1 MEKRYRIIIS
11 GKQLYKEI
19 EISPEH
25 KSLRFGTGLNCDVR
39 VRRGLF
45 FEPVELLFARDEKGE
60 WSVLCSDNLYIY
72 VDEVRKLMS
81 IPIHHGMEVEF
92 RYQKTEGT
100 VLNIQFVMDFDY
112 EQKEYNRR
120 YDIASLP
127 TISIGT
133 NPSNQLVL
141 SGPYMNNANI
151 VLHKNN
157 NEYELKIISTKYG
170 VSHNGNLVADQA
182 LIRNGDF
189 FAVANYGFFYKNGC
203 LYTQQNLPIGEN
215 GLTHTDSTRR
225 GNYPKFNRNTRVLT
239 KINDEKIEI
248 LDPPPI
254 PKKPKND
261 LIGRLLPSLS
271 MVLISVVMA
280 SGARGEGGGAFV
292 LFSLVSSVVGIV
304 TGVRGVRNAKKDYKK
319 EKKDRVKKYTNY
331 IDRKKNEIDQA
342 RQEEKDIL
350 CDKYISERQEIGRLK
365 NFSHDL
371 FDRCREDEDF
381 LEVRLGIGKREA
393 ERKIEYKKQEHLEVE
408 DELQNV
414 PKELHDQY
422 KYISET
428 PIVCSLNKVNAV
440 GIIGK
445 KTERFEIMKGMI
457 LDICARQYHADV
469 KMFFVA
475 EKQEA
480 DKITW
485 LRMLP
490 HVQNDILG
498 IHNVVCDDSSRTV
511 IFEYLYKELSLRE
524 ESKKNFPHIV
534 VFLYDEYGFK
544 SHPLSRFVENAK
556 EIGVTFVFFGDTRA
570 DISLG
575 CEYLIQSSEAGKGT
589 LIDTKDSKKE
599 KEFTYNLISDSDMHA
614 MVQLLAPVYTEEISL
629 EGSLTK
635 NISLF
640 ELLHILAVED
650 VNLAQRW
657 NAAKVYQ
664 SMAAPIGVAKSGMIL
679 LDLHDKAHGPHG
691 LVAGTT
697 GSGKSELL
705 QTYILSMAALYHPYE
720 VGFVIID
727 FKGGGMAN
735 QFKDLPHMMG
745 RITNIDGKE
754 INRSLRSIKAELN
767 KRQRLFAEAGVNHID
782 NYIIKV
788 RKGEV
793 KTPLPHLILI
803 VDEFAELKAEQPD
816 FMKEL
821 ISAARIGRSLGVHLI
836 LATQKP
842 SGQVDEQIWSNSRF
856 KLCLKV
862 QSPQDS
868 NEVLKSPLAA
878 EIKEPGRA
886 YLQVGNNEMFE
897 LFQSAYSGAPE
908 RTEDS
913 NLKEFTIYE
922 ITSSGKR
929 LPVYVQKKKKEQNV
943 KTQLDA
949 MVQYMASFCQKNQ
962 LKKLPEIC
970 LPSLE
975 ECIEFPI
982 QKALSDKSSHIVA
995 EIGIYDD
1002 PDNQL
1007 QDVYSVDLTN
1017 QNMMIIGSA
1026 QSGKTNLLQTL
1037 IRSVTTK
1044 YTPQDVNI
1052 YIIDFAS
1059 MYLKNFETLNHVGG
1073 VVTASEDEKLKN
1085 LFKLLYKEIA
1095 FRKEKI
1101 LSLGVSSFSAYK
1113 EAGFNDLPQIIVMV
1127 DNLTTLK
1134 ELYFQDNDELLN
1146 ICRDGLAVGVS
1157 VVIANAQMSGIGYRY
1172 LSNFACRVAL
1182 FNNDS
1187 SEYSSLFDYCHERI
1201 NDIHGRCLVEV
1212 DKVHLECQTFLS
1224 FTGEKEYE
1232 RVSQMK
1238 EYIEAV
1244 NQLAN
1249 GKRAKAIPVIP
1260 NVLTMQQ
1267 VSADYANEMRNYDVV
1282 AGLDFASVMPFNLE
1296 LNGIGAIA
1304 LSGRKGMGIHN
1315 FMRYLVR
1322 ILEQRYS
1329 DKTEVYIIDG
1339 FTRKVADVEKCKN
1352 VKEYEVLPAKSV
1364 DILCGIEKILQ
1375 ERYEK
1380 IAIGESNLL
1389 DEAKMIMVII
1399 NNAAALE
1406 EITNNLEAQTAYNNI
1421 VGKYKNM
1428 NACIVV
1434 GDYPNENISYSAPD
1448 IIKKIRDARNF
1459 IFFDDLTNMKII
1471 DLPLAAMREHKKPI
1485 EAGEAFYIHE
1495 NEVRKLKTVKC

>member
-45 FEPVELLFARDEKGE
+45 FEPVELLFARDENGE

-141 SGPYMNNANI
+141 SGPYMNNDNI
-151 VLHKNN
+151 VLHNKN

-280 SGARGEGGGAFV
+280 SGGKEYI

-304 TGVRGVRNAKKDYKK
+304 TGIRGVRNAKKDYKK

-393 ERKIEYKKQEHLEVE
+393 ERKIEYKKQERLEVE
-408 DELQNV
+408 DDLQNV

-490 HVQNDILG
+490 HVQNDILE
-498 IHNVVCDDSSRTV
+498 IHNIVCDDSSRTV

-524 ESKKNFPHIV
+524 ESKKNSPHIV

-705 QTYILSMAALYHPYE
+705 QTYILSMATLYHPYE

-793 KTPLPHLILI
+793 KIPLPHLILI

-1267 VSADYANEMRNYDVV
+1267 VSADYANEMRNYNVV

-1304 LSGRKGMGIHN
+1304 LSGKKGMGIHN

-1339 FTRKVADVEKCKN
+1339 FTRKLADVEKCKN

>member
-141 SGPYMNNANI
+141 SGPYMNNDNI
-151 VLHKNN
+151 VLHKKN

-640 ELLHILAVED
+640 ELLYILAVED

-1339 FTRKVADVEKCKN
+1339 FTRKLADVEKCKN

>member
-45 FEPVELLFARDEKGE
+45 FEPVELLFARDENGE

-141 SGPYMNNANI
+141 SGPYMNNDNI
-151 VLHKNN
+151 VLHKKN

-280 SGARGEGGGAFV
+280 SGGGAFV

-304 TGVRGVRNAKKDYKK
+304 TGVRGVRNAKKDYEK

-393 ERKIEYKKQEHLEVE
+393 ERKIEYKKQERLEVE

-498 IHNVVCDDSSRTV
+498 IHNIVCDDSSRTV

-793 KTPLPHLILI
+793 KIPLPHLILI

-1304 LSGRKGMGIHN
+1304 LSGKKGMGIHN

-1339 FTRKVADVEKCKN
+1339 FTRKLADVEKCKN

>member
-45 FEPVELLFARDEKGE
+45 FEPVELLFARDENGE

-141 SGPYMNNANI
+141 SGPYMNNDNI
-151 VLHKNN
+151 VLHKKN

-331 IDRKKNEIDQA
+331 IDRKKNEIEQA

-498 IHNVVCDDSSRTV
+498 IHNIVCDDSSRTV

-524 ESKKNFPHIV
+524 ESKKNSPHIV

-556 EIGVTFVFFGDTRA
+556 EIGITFVFFGDTRA

-705 QTYILSMAALYHPYE
+705 QTYILSMATLYHPYE

-793 KTPLPHLILI
+793 KIPLPHLILI

-982 QKALSDKSSHIVA
+982 QKASSDRSSHIVA

-1017 QNMMIIGSA
+1017 QNMMLIGSA

-1339 FTRKVADVEKCKN
+1339 FARKLADVENCKN

-1380 IAIGESNLL
+1380 IAVGESNLL
-1389 DEAKMIMVII
+1389 DEAKMLMVIV
-1399 NNAAALE
+1399 NNVAALE

-1459 IFFDDLTNMKII
+1459 IFFDDLANMKII

>member
-133 NPSNQLVL
+133 NSSNQLVL
-141 SGPYMNNANI
+141 SGPYMNNDNI
-151 VLHKNN
+151 VLHKKN

-239 KINDEKIEI
+239 KINVEKIEI

-280 SGARGEGGGAFV
+280 SGGREYI

-304 TGVRGVRNAKKDYKK
+304 TGIRGVRNAKKDYKK
-319 EKKDRVKKYTNY
+319 EKKDRVKKYTKY

-393 ERKIEYKKQEHLEVE
+393 ERKIEYKKQERLEVE

-428 PIVCSLNKVNAV
+428 PIVCNLNKVNAV

-498 IHNVVCDDSSRTV
+498 IHNIVCDDSSRTV

-556 EIGVTFVFFGDTRA
+556 EIGVTFIFFGDTRA

-793 KTPLPHLILI
+793 KIPLPHLILI

-922 ITSSGKR
+922 ITPSGKR

-949 MVQYMASFCQKNQ
+949 MVQYMASFCQENQ

-975 ECIEFPI
+975 ECIEFPV
-982 QKALSDKSSHIVA
+982 QKASSDRSSHIVA

-1339 FTRKVADVEKCKN
+1339 FARKLADVENCKN

-1459 IFFDDLTNMKII
+1459 IFFDDLANMKII

>member
-45 FEPVELLFARDEKGE
+45 FEPVELLFARDENGE

-141 SGPYMNNANI
+141 SGPYMNNDNI
-151 VLHKNN
+151 VLHKKD

-331 IDRKKNEIDQA
+331 IDRKKNEIEQA

-498 IHNVVCDDSSRTV
+498 IHNIVCDDSSRTV

-524 ESKKNFPHIV
+524 ESKKNSPHIV

-705 QTYILSMAALYHPYE
+705 QTYILSMATLYHPYE

-793 KTPLPHLILI
+793 KIPLPHLILI

-1267 VSADYANEMRNYDVV
+1267 VSADYANEMRNYNVV

-1304 LSGRKGMGIHN
+1304 LSGKKGMGIHN

-1339 FTRKVADVEKCKN
+1339 FTRKLADVEKCKN

>member
-45 FEPVELLFARDEKGE
+45 FEPVELLFARDENGE

-127 TISIGT
+127 TVSIGT

-141 SGPYMNNANI
+141 SGPYMNNDNI
-151 VLHKNN
+151 VLHKKN

-280 SGARGEGGGAFV
+280 SGGGAFV

-393 ERKIEYKKQEHLEVE
+393 ERKIEYKKQERLEVE
-408 DELQNV
+408 DDLQNV

-498 IHNVVCDDSSRTV
+498 IHNIVCDDSSRTV

-705 QTYILSMAALYHPYE
+705 QTYILSMATLYHPYE

-793 KTPLPHLILI
+793 KIPLPHLILI

-922 ITSSGKR
+922 ITPSGKR
-929 LPVYVQKKKKEQNV
+929 LPVYIQKKKKEQNV

-949 MVQYMASFCQKNQ
+949 MVQYMASFCQENQ

-982 QKALSDKSSHIVA
+982 QKASSDRSSHIVA

-1267 VSADYANEMRNYDVV
+1267 VSADYANEMCNYDVV

-1339 FTRKVADVEKCKN
+1339 FARKLADVENCKN

-1389 DEAKMIMVII
+1389 DETKMIMVII

>member
-141 SGPYMNNANI
+141 SGPYMNNDNI
-151 VLHKNN
+151 VLHKKN

-239 KINDEKIEI
+239 KINDEKIET

-1339 FTRKVADVEKCKN
+1339 FTRKLADVEKCKN

>member
-45 FEPVELLFARDEKGE
+45 FEPVELLFARDENGE

-141 SGPYMNNANI
+141 SGPYMNNDNI
-151 VLHKNN
+151 VLHNKN

-280 SGARGEGGGAFV
+280 SGGKEYI

-393 ERKIEYKKQEHLEVE
+393 ERKIEYKKQERLEVE
-408 DELQNV
+408 DDLQNV

-498 IHNVVCDDSSRTV
+498 IHNIVCDDSSRTV

-524 ESKKNFPHIV
+524 ESKKNSPHIV

-657 NAAKVYQ
+657 NAAKIYQ

-705 QTYILSMAALYHPYE
+705 QTYILSMATLYHPYE

-793 KTPLPHLILI
+793 KMPLPHLILI

-1304 LSGRKGMGIHN
+1304 LSGKKGMGIHN

-1339 FTRKVADVEKCKN
+1339 FTRKLADVEKCKN

>member
-45 FEPVELLFARDEKGE
+45 FEPVELLFARDENGE

-141 SGPYMNNANI
+141 SGPYMNNDNI
-151 VLHKNN
+151 VLHKKN

-280 SGARGEGGGAFV
+280 SGGREYI

-304 TGVRGVRNAKKDYKK
+304 TGIRGVRNAKKDYKK
-319 EKKDRVKKYTNY
+319 EKKDRVKKYTKY

-393 ERKIEYKKQEHLEVE
+393 ERKIEYKKQERLEVE

-428 PIVCSLNKVNAV
+428 PIVCNLNKVNAV

-498 IHNVVCDDSSRTV
+498 IHNIVCDDSSRTV

-524 ESKKNFPHIV
+524 ESKKNFPHIL

-599 KEFTYNLISDSDMHA
+599 KEFTYNLITDSDMHA

-640 ELLHILAVED
+640 ELLHIIAVED

-793 KTPLPHLILI
+793 KIPLPHLILI

-922 ITSSGKR
+922 ITPSGKR

-949 MVQYMASFCQKNQ
+949 MVQYMASFCQENQ

-975 ECIEFPI
+975 KCIEFPI
-982 QKALSDKSSHIVA
+982 QKASSDRSSHIVA

-1339 FTRKVADVEKCKN
+1339 FARKLADVENCKN

-1389 DEAKMIMVII
+1389 DEAKMLMVIV
-1399 NNAAALE
+1399 NNVAALE

-1459 IFFDDLTNMKII
+1459 IFFDDLANMKII

>member
-45 FEPVELLFARDEKGE
+45 FEPVELLFARDENGE

-141 SGPYMNNANI
+141 SGPYMNNDNI
-151 VLHKNN
+151 VLHKKD

-331 IDRKKNEIDQA
+331 IDRKKNEIEQA

-428 PIVCSLNKVNAV
+428 PIVCGLNKVNAV

-498 IHNVVCDDSSRTV
+498 IHNIVCDDSSRTV

-524 ESKKNFPHIV
+524 ESKKNSPHIV

-705 QTYILSMAALYHPYE
+705 QTYILSMATLYHPYE

-793 KTPLPHLILI
+793 KIPLPHLILI

-1059 MYLKNFETLNHVGG
+1059 MYLKNFETLSHVGG

-1304 LSGRKGMGIHN
+1304 LSGKKGMGIHN

-1339 FTRKVADVEKCKN
+1339 FTRKLADVEKCKN

>member
-100 VLNIQFVMDFDY
+100 VLNIQFVIDFDY

-141 SGPYMNNANI
+141 SGPYMNNDNI
-151 VLHKNN
+151 VLHKKN

-280 SGARGEGGGAFV
+280 SGGGAFV

-331 IDRKKNEIDQA
+331 IDRKKNEIAQA

-393 ERKIEYKKQEHLEVE
+393 ERKIEYKKQERLEVE

-793 KTPLPHLILI
+793 KIPLPHLILI

-982 QKALSDKSSHIVA
+982 QKASSDRSSHIVA

-1339 FTRKVADVEKCKN
+1339 FARKLADVEKCKN

>member
-133 NPSNQLVL
+133 NSSNQLVL
-141 SGPYMNNANI
+141 SGPYMNNDNI
-151 VLHKNN
+151 VLHKKN

-239 KINDEKIEI
+239 KINVEKIEI

-280 SGARGEGGGAFV
+280 SGGREYI

-304 TGVRGVRNAKKDYKK
+304 TGIRGVRNAKKDYKK
-319 EKKDRVKKYTNY
+319 EKKDRVKKYTKY

-393 ERKIEYKKQEHLEVE
+393 ERKIEYKKQERLEVE

-428 PIVCSLNKVNAV
+428 PIVCNLNKVNAV

-498 IHNVVCDDSSRTV
+498 IHNIVCDDSSRTV

-556 EIGVTFVFFGDTRA
+556 EIGVTFIFFGDTRA

-793 KTPLPHLILI
+793 KIPLPHLILI

-922 ITSSGKR
+922 ITPSGKR

-949 MVQYMASFCQKNQ
+949 MVQYMASFCQENQ

-975 ECIEFPI
+975 ECIEFPV
-982 QKALSDKSSHIVA
+982 QKASSDRSSHIVA

-1339 FTRKVADVEKCKN
+1339 FARKLADVENCKN

-1389 DEAKMIMVII
+1389 DEAKMLMVIV
-1399 NNAAALE
+1399 NNVAALE

-1459 IFFDDLTNMKII
+1459 IFFDDLANMKII

>member
-141 SGPYMNNANI
+141 SGPYMNNDNI
-151 VLHKNN
+151 VLHKKN

-1339 FTRKVADVEKCKN
+1339 FTRKLADVEKCKN

-1389 DEAKMIMVII
+1389 DEARMIMVII

>member
-45 FEPVELLFARDEKGE
+45 FEPVELLFARDENGE

-141 SGPYMNNANI
+141 SGPYMNNDNI
-151 VLHKNN
+151 VLHKKD

-280 SGARGEGGGAFV
+280 SGGRDFV

-393 ERKIEYKKQEHLEVE
+393 ERKIEYKKQERLEVE
-408 DELQNV
+408 DDLQNV

-498 IHNVVCDDSSRTV
+498 IHNIVCDDSSRTV

-524 ESKKNFPHIV
+524 ESKKNSPHIV

-705 QTYILSMAALYHPYE
+705 QTYILSMATLYHPYE

-793 KTPLPHLILI
+793 KIPLPHLILI

-897 LFQSAYSGAPE
+897 VFQSAYSGAPE

-1267 VSADYANEMRNYDVV
+1267 VSADYANEMRNYNVV

-1304 LSGRKGMGIHN
+1304 LSGKKGMGIHN

-1339 FTRKVADVEKCKN
+1339 FTRKLADVEKCKN

>member
-45 FEPVELLFARDEKGE
+45 FEPVELLFARDENGE

-141 SGPYMNNANI
+141 SGPYMNNDNI
-151 VLHKNN
+151 VLHKKN

-280 SGARGEGGGAFV
+280 SGGREYI

-304 TGVRGVRNAKKDYKK
+304 TGIRGVRNAKKDYKK
-319 EKKDRVKKYTNY
+319 EKKDRVKKYTKY

-393 ERKIEYKKQEHLEVE
+393 ERKIEYKKQERLEVE

-498 IHNVVCDDSSRTV
+498 IHNIVCDDSSRTV

-524 ESKKNFPHIV
+524 ESKKNFPHIL

-599 KEFTYNLISDSDMHA
+599 KEFTYNLITDSDMHA

-640 ELLHILAVED
+640 ELLHIIAVED

-793 KTPLPHLILI
+793 KIPLPHLILI

-922 ITSSGKR
+922 ITPSGKR

-949 MVQYMASFCQKNQ
+949 MVQYMASFCQENQ

-975 ECIEFPI
+975 KCIEFPI
-982 QKALSDKSSHIVA
+982 QKASSDRSSHIVA

-1339 FTRKVADVEKCKN
+1339 FARKLADVENCKN

-1389 DEAKMIMVII
+1389 DEAKMLMVIV
-1399 NNAAALE
+1399 NNVAALE

-1459 IFFDDLTNMKII
+1459 IFFDDLANMKII

>member
-45 FEPVELLFARDEKGE
+45 FEPVELLFARDENGE

-141 SGPYMNNANI
+141 SGPYMNNDNI
-151 VLHKNN
+151 VLHKKD

-280 SGARGEGGGAFV
+280 SGGGAFV

-393 ERKIEYKKQEHLEVE
+393 ERKIEYKKQERLEVE

-498 IHNVVCDDSSRTV
+498 IHNIVCDDSSRTV

-524 ESKKNFPHIV
+524 ESKKNSPHIV

-705 QTYILSMAALYHPYE
+705 QTYILSMATLYHPYE

-793 KTPLPHLILI
+793 KIPLPHLILI

-1304 LSGRKGMGIHN
+1304 LSGKKGMGIHN

-1339 FTRKVADVEKCKN
+1339 FTRKLADVEKCKN

>member
-141 SGPYMNNANI
+141 SGPYMNNDNI
-151 VLHKNN
+151 VLHKKN

-331 IDRKKNEIDQA
+331 IDRKKNEIAQA

-599 KEFTYNLISDSDMHA
+599 KKFTYNLISDSDMHA

-793 KTPLPHLILI
+793 KIPLPHLILI

-982 QKALSDKSSHIVA
+982 QKASSDRSSHIVA

-1339 FTRKVADVEKCKN
+1339 FTRKLADVEKCKN

>member
-141 SGPYMNNANI
+141 SGPYMNNDNI
-151 VLHKNN
+151 VLHKKN

-331 IDRKKNEIDQA
+331 IDRKKNEIARA

-599 KEFTYNLISDSDMHA
+599 KKFTYNLISDSDMHA

-793 KTPLPHLILI
+793 KIPLPHLILI

-982 QKALSDKSSHIVA
+982 QKASSDRSSHIVA

-1282 AGLDFASVMPFNLE
+1282 AGLDFASIMPFNLE

-1339 FTRKVADVEKCKN
+1339 FTRKLADVEKCKN

-1434 GDYPNENISYSAPD
+1434 GHYPNENISYSAPD

>member
-45 FEPVELLFARDEKGE
+45 FEPVELLFARDENGE

-141 SGPYMNNANI
+141 SGPYMNNDNI
-151 VLHKNN
+151 VLHKKN

-304 TGVRGVRNAKKDYKK
+304 TGVRGVRNAKKDYEK

-393 ERKIEYKKQEHLEVE
+393 ERKIEYKKQERLEVE

-498 IHNVVCDDSSRTV
+498 IHNIVCDDSSRTV

-705 QTYILSMAALYHPYE
+705 QTYILSMATLYHPYE

-793 KTPLPHLILI
+793 KIPLPHLILI

-982 QKALSDKSSHIVA
+982 QKASSDRSSHIVA

-1017 QNMMIIGSA
+1017 QNMMLIGSA

-1339 FTRKVADVEKCKN
+1339 FARKLADVENCKN

-1380 IAIGESNLL
+1380 IAVGESNLL
-1389 DEAKMIMVII
+1389 DEAKMLMVIV
-1399 NNAAALE
+1399 NNVAALE

-1459 IFFDDLTNMKII
+1459 IFFDDLANMKII

>member
-45 FEPVELLFARDEKGE
+45 FEPVELLFARDENGE

-141 SGPYMNNANI
+141 SGPYMNNDNI
-151 VLHKNN
+151 VLHNKN

-280 SGARGEGGGAFV
+280 SGGKEYI

-304 TGVRGVRNAKKDYKK
+304 TGIRGVRNAKKDYKK

-393 ERKIEYKKQEHLEVE
+393 ERKIEYKKQERLEVE
-408 DELQNV
+408 DDLQNV

-490 HVQNDILG
+490 HVQNDILE
-498 IHNVVCDDSSRTV
+498 IHNIVCDDSSRTV

-524 ESKKNFPHIV
+524 ESKKNSPHIV

-705 QTYILSMAALYHPYE
+705 QTYILSMATLYHPYE

-793 KTPLPHLILI
+793 KIPLPHLILI

-1157 VVIANAQMSGIGYRY
+1157 VVIANAQMPGIGYRY

-1267 VSADYANEMRNYDVV
+1267 VSADYANEMRNYNVV

-1304 LSGRKGMGIHN
+1304 LSGKKGMGIHN

-1339 FTRKVADVEKCKN
+1339 FTRKLADVEKCKN

>member
-45 FEPVELLFARDEKGE
+45 FEPVELLFARDENGE

-141 SGPYMNNANI
+141 SGPYMNNDNI
-151 VLHKNN
+151 VLHKKN

-705 QTYILSMAALYHPYE
+705 QTYILSMATLYHPYE

-767 KRQRLFAEAGVNHID
+767 KRQKLFAEAGVNHID

-793 KTPLPHLILI
+793 KIPLPHLILI

-982 QKALSDKSSHIVA
+982 QKASSDRSSHIVA

-1296 LNGIGAIA
+1296 LNGIGTIA

-1339 FTRKVADVEKCKN
+1339 FARKLADVEKCKN

>member
-45 FEPVELLFARDEKGE
+45 FEPVELLFARDENGE

-141 SGPYMNNANI
+141 SGPYMNNDNI
-151 VLHKNN
+151 VLHKKN

-292 LFSLVSSVVGIV
+292 LFSLVSSVVGII

-408 DELQNV
+408 DELQNI

-428 PIVCSLNKVNAV
+428 PIVCGLNKVNAV

-498 IHNVVCDDSSRTV
+498 IHNIVCDDSSRTV

-524 ESKKNFPHIV
+524 ESKKNSPHIV

-705 QTYILSMAALYHPYE
+705 QTYILSMATLYHPYE

-793 KTPLPHLILI
+793 KIPLPHLILI

-982 QKALSDKSSHIVA
+982 QKASSDRSSHIVA

-1296 LNGIGAIA
+1296 LNGLGAIA

-1339 FTRKVADVEKCKN
+1339 FTRKLADVEKCKN

-1406 EITNNLEAQTAYNNI
+1406 EITNNLKAQTAYNNI

-1428 NACIVV
+1428 NASIVV

>member
-133 NPSNQLVL
+133 NSSNQLVL
-141 SGPYMNNANI
+141 SGPYMNNDNI
-151 VLHKNN
+151 VLHKKN

-170 VSHNGNLVADQA
+170 VSHNGNLVAEQA

-280 SGARGEGGGAFV
+280 SGGREYI

-304 TGVRGVRNAKKDYKK
+304 TGIRGVRNAKKDYKK
-319 EKKDRVKKYTNY
+319 EKKDRVKKYTKY

-342 RQEEKDIL
+342 RQEEKDVL

-393 ERKIEYKKQEHLEVE
+393 QRKIEYKKQERLEVE
-408 DELQNV
+408 DDLQNV

-428 PIVCSLNKVNAV
+428 PIVCNLNKVNAV

-498 IHNVVCDDSSRTV
+498 IHNIVCDDSSRTV

-524 ESKKNFPHIV
+524 ESKKNFPHIL

-640 ELLHILAVED
+640 ELLHIIAVED

-793 KTPLPHLILI
+793 KIPLPHLILI

-922 ITSSGKR
+922 ITPSGKR

-949 MVQYMASFCQKNQ
+949 MVQYMASFCQENQ

-982 QKALSDKSSHIVA
+982 QKASSDRSSHIVA

-1085 LFKLLYKEIA
+1085 LFKLLNTEIES
-1095 FRKEKI
+1095 RKER
-1101 LSLGVSSFSAYK
+1101 LMSVGVSSFAAYK
-1113 EAGFNDLPQIIVMV
+1113 EAGEKDLPLIVLMI
-1127 DNLTTLK
+1127 DNLTALK
-1134 ELYFQDNDELLN
+1134 ELYFQDDDELLN
-1146 ICRDGLAVGVS
+1146 FCREGLAVGINI
-1157 VVIANAQMSGIGYRY
+1157 VIANSQTAGIGYKY
-1172 LSNFACRVAL
+1172 LSNFSVRMAL
-1182 FNNDS
+1182 YCNDS
-1187 SEYSSLFDYCHERI
+1187 NEYSSLFDHCSERI
-1201 NDIHGRCLVEV
+1201 DSIPGRCIIEI
-1212 DKVHLECQTFLS
+1212 DKKHYECQSCLAFK
-1224 FTGEKEYE
+1224 GEKEID
-1232 RVSQMK
+1232 RVQEIK
-1238 EYIEAV
+1238 KYISDV
-1244 NQLAN
+1244 NISNKHLLA
-1249 GKRAKAIPVIP
+1249 KRIPLIPVC
-1260 NVLTMQQ
+1260 LTKAYMVEQF
-1267 VSADYANEMRNYDVV
+1267 ENYMEEKFSIV
-1282 AGLDFASVMPFNLE
+1282 AGLDYATVTPYVFDFASMGL
-1296 LNGIGAIA
+1296 LAIT
-1304 LSGRKGMGIHN
+1304 GREESA
-1315 FMRYLVR
+1315 RYNW
-1322 ILEQRYS
+1322 IRYS
-1329 DKTEVYIIDG
+1329 VDMLDTMYPGMSKVYVVDSIG
-1339 FTRKVADVEKCKN
+1339 KN
-1352 VKEYEVLPAKSV
+1352 LSTLKDS
-1364 DILCGIEKILQ
+1364 
-1375 ERYEK
+1375 
-1380 IAIGESNLL
+1380 
-1389 DEAKMIMVII
+1389 
-1399 NNAAALE
+1399 
-1406 EITNNLEAQTAYNNI
+1406 NNI
-1421 VGKYKNM
+1421 AAYSMIADNVVQYIKEIEMQLKNRYDALVAGKEDVLSVAELLMLVIDNQDALLAICSDSDGLAAYKNIIGRYKNM
-1428 NACIVV
+1428 KVCIITYVENA
-1434 GDYPNENISYSAPD
+1434 NIPYSAPE
-1448 IIKKIRDARNF
+1448 IMKNIRDQRNF
-1459 IFFDDLTNMKII
+1459 MYFDDMSNMKIF
-1471 DLPLAAMREHKKPI
+1471 DVPLAMSRNFKKPI
-1485 EAGEAFYIHE
+1485 ELGDGYYIKD
-1495 NEVRKLKTVKC
+1495 NECIKLKTPDSGKYI

>member
-100 VLNIQFVMDFDY
+100 VLNIQCVMDFDY

-133 NPSNQLVL
+133 NSSNQLVL
-141 SGPYMNNANI
+141 SGPYMNNDNI
-151 VLHKNN
+151 VLHKKN

-239 KINDEKIEI
+239 KINVEKIEI

-280 SGARGEGGGAFV
+280 SGGREYI

-304 TGVRGVRNAKKDYKK
+304 TGIRGVRNAKKDYKK
-319 EKKDRVKKYTNY
+319 EKKDRVKKYTKY

-393 ERKIEYKKQEHLEVE
+393 ERKIEYKKQERLEVE

-428 PIVCSLNKVNAV
+428 PIVCNLNKVNAV

-498 IHNVVCDDSSRTV
+498 IHNIVCDDSSRTV

-556 EIGVTFVFFGDTRA
+556 EIGVTFIFFGDTRA

-793 KTPLPHLILI
+793 KIPLPHLILI

-922 ITSSGKR
+922 ITPSGKR

-949 MVQYMASFCQKNQ
+949 MVQYMASFCQENQ

-975 ECIEFPI
+975 ECIEFPV
-982 QKALSDKSSHIVA
+982 QKASSDRSSHIVA

-1339 FTRKVADVEKCKN
+1339 FARKLADVENCKN

-1389 DEAKMIMVII
+1389 DEAKMLMVIV
-1399 NNAAALE
+1399 NNVAALE

-1459 IFFDDLTNMKII
+1459 IFFDDLANMKII

>member
-141 SGPYMNNANI
+141 SGPYMNNDNI
-151 VLHKNN
+151 VLHKKN

-280 SGARGEGGGAFV
+280 SGGGAFV

-331 IDRKKNEIDQA
+331 IDRKKNEIAQA

-393 ERKIEYKKQEHLEVE
+393 ERKIEYKKQERLEVE

-599 KEFTYNLISDSDMHA
+599 KKFTYNLISDSDMHA

-793 KTPLPHLILI
+793 KIPLPHLILI

-1339 FTRKVADVEKCKN
+1339 FTRKLADVEKCKN

>member
-45 FEPVELLFARDEKGE
+45 FEPVELLFARDENGE

-120 YDIASLP
+120 YDIATLP

-141 SGPYMNNANI
+141 SGPYMNNDNI
-151 VLHKNN
+151 VLHKKN

-280 SGARGEGGGAFV
+280 SGGRDFV

-304 TGVRGVRNAKKDYKK
+304 IGIRGVRNAKKDYKK
-319 EKKDRVKKYTNY
+319 EKKDRVKKYTKY

-342 RQEEKDIL
+342 RQEEKDVL

-393 ERKIEYKKQEHLEVE
+393 ERKIEYKKQERLEVE
-408 DELQNV
+408 DDLQNV

-498 IHNVVCDDSSRTV
+498 IHNIVCDDSSRTV

-524 ESKKNFPHIV
+524 ESKKNSPHIV

-705 QTYILSMAALYHPYE
+705 QTYILSMAILYHPYE

-793 KTPLPHLILI
+793 KIPLPHLILI

-982 QKALSDKSSHIVA
+982 QKASSDRSSHIVA

-1101 LSLGVSSFSAYK
+1101 LSLGVSSFSPYK

-1296 LNGIGAIA
+1296 LNGIGTIA

-1339 FTRKVADVEKCKN
+1339 FARKLADVEKCKN

>member
-141 SGPYMNNANI
+141 SGPYMNNDNI
-151 VLHKNN
+151 VLHKKN

-292 LFSLVSSVVGIV
+292 LFSLVSSVVGII

-408 DELQNV
+408 DELQNI

-428 PIVCSLNKVNAV
+428 PIVCGLNKVNAV

-498 IHNVVCDDSSRTV
+498 IHNIVCDDSSRTV

-524 ESKKNFPHIV
+524 ESKKNSPHIV

-793 KTPLPHLILI
+793 KIPLPHLILI

-975 ECIEFPI
+975 ECVEFPV
-982 QKALSDKSSHIVA
+982 QKASSDRSSHIVA

-1339 FTRKVADVEKCKN
+1339 FTRKLADVEKCKN

>member
-141 SGPYMNNANI
+141 SGPYMNNDNI
-151 VLHKNN
+151 VLHKKN

-280 SGARGEGGGAFV
+280 SGGGAFV

-331 IDRKKNEIDQA
+331 IDRKKNEIAQA

-393 ERKIEYKKQEHLEVE
+393 ERKIEYKKQERLEVE

-599 KEFTYNLISDSDMHA
+599 KKFTYNLISDSDMHA

-793 KTPLPHLILI
+793 KIPLPHLILI

-886 YLQVGNNEMFE
+886 YLQVGKFE
-897 LFQSAYSGAPE
+897 
-908 RTEDS
+908 
-913 NLKEFTIYE
+913 
-922 ITSSGKR
+922 
-929 LPVYVQKKKKEQNV
+929 KKK
-943 KTQLDA
+943 
-949 MVQYMASFCQKNQ
+949 F
-962 LKKLPEIC
+962 
-970 LPSLE
+970 
-975 ECIEFPI
+975 
-982 QKALSDKSSHIVA
+982 
-995 EIGIYDD
+995 
-1002 PDNQL
+1002 
-1007 QDVYSVDLTN
+1007 
-1017 QNMMIIGSA
+1017 
-1026 QSGKTNLLQTL
+1026 
-1037 IRSVTTK
+1037 
-1044 YTPQDVNI
+1044 
-1052 YIIDFAS
+1052 
-1059 MYLKNFETLNHVGG
+1059 
-1073 VVTASEDEKLKN
+1073 
-1085 LFKLLYKEIA
+1085 
-1095 FRKEKI
+1095 
-1101 LSLGVSSFSAYK
+1101 
-1113 EAGFNDLPQIIVMV
+1113 
-1127 DNLTTLK
+1127 
-1134 ELYFQDNDELLN
+1134 
-1146 ICRDGLAVGVS
+1146 
-1157 VVIANAQMSGIGYRY
+1157 
-1172 LSNFACRVAL
+1172 
-1182 FNNDS
+1182 
-1187 SEYSSLFDYCHERI
+1187 
-1201 NDIHGRCLVEV
+1201 
-1212 DKVHLECQTFLS
+1212 
-1224 FTGEKEYE
+1224 
-1232 RVSQMK
+1232 
-1238 EYIEAV
+1238 
-1244 NQLAN
+1244 
-1249 GKRAKAIPVIP
+1249 
-1260 NVLTMQQ
+1260 
-1267 VSADYANEMRNYDVV
+1267 
-1282 AGLDFASVMPFNLE
+1282 
-1296 LNGIGAIA
+1296 
-1304 LSGRKGMGIHN
+1304 
-1315 FMRYLVR
+1315 
-1322 ILEQRYS
+1322 
-1329 DKTEVYIIDG
+1329 
-1339 FTRKVADVEKCKN
+1339 
-1352 VKEYEVLPAKSV
+1352 
-1364 DILCGIEKILQ
+1364 
-1375 ERYEK
+1375 
-1380 IAIGESNLL
+1380 
-1389 DEAKMIMVII
+1389 
-1399 NNAAALE
+1399 
-1406 EITNNLEAQTAYNNI
+1406 
-1421 VGKYKNM
+1421 
-1428 NACIVV
+1428 
-1434 GDYPNENISYSAPD
+1434 
-1448 IIKKIRDARNF
+1448 
-1459 IFFDDLTNMKII
+1459 
-1471 DLPLAAMREHKKPI
+1471 
-1485 EAGEAFYIHE
+1485 
-1495 NEVRKLKTVKC
+1495 

>member
-141 SGPYMNNANI
+141 SGPYMNNDNI
-151 VLHKNN
+151 VLHKKN

-280 SGARGEGGGAFV
+280 SGGRDFV

-393 ERKIEYKKQEHLEVE
+393 ERKIEYKKQERLEVE
-408 DELQNV
+408 DDLQNV

-599 KEFTYNLISDSDMHA
+599 KKFTYNLISDSDMHA

-793 KTPLPHLILI
+793 KIPLPHLILI

-1339 FTRKVADVEKCKN
+1339 FTRKLADVEKCKN

>member
-45 FEPVELLFARDEKGE
+45 FEPVELLFARDENGE

-141 SGPYMNNANI
+141 SGPYMNNDNI
-151 VLHKNN
+151 VLHKKN

-280 SGARGEGGGAFV
+280 SGGRDFV

-393 ERKIEYKKQEHLEVE
+393 ERKIEYKKQERLEVE

-414 PKELHDQY
+414 PKELYDQY

-498 IHNVVCDDSSRTV
+498 IHNIVCDDSSRTV

-524 ESKKNFPHIV
+524 ESKKNSPHIV

-793 KTPLPHLILI
+793 KIPLPHLILI

-1304 LSGRKGMGIHN
+1304 LSGKKGMGIHN

-1339 FTRKVADVEKCKN
+1339 FTRKLADVEKCKN

>member
-133 NPSNQLVL
+133 NSSNQLVL
-141 SGPYMNNANI
+141 SGPYMNNDNI
-151 VLHKNN
+151 VLHKKN

-239 KINDEKIEI
+239 KINVEKIEI

-280 SGARGEGGGAFV
+280 SGGREYI

-304 TGVRGVRNAKKDYKK
+304 TGIRGVRNAKKDYKK
-319 EKKDRVKKYTNY
+319 EKKDRVKKYTKY

-393 ERKIEYKKQEHLEVE
+393 ERKIEYKKQERLEVE

-428 PIVCSLNKVNAV
+428 PIVCNLNKVNAV

-498 IHNVVCDDSSRTV
+498 IHNIVCDDSSRTV

-793 KTPLPHLILI
+793 KIPLPHLILI

-922 ITSSGKR
+922 ITPSGKR

-949 MVQYMASFCQKNQ
+949 MVQYMASFCQENQ

-975 ECIEFPI
+975 ECIEFPV
-982 QKALSDKSSHIVA
+982 QKASSDKSSHIVA

-1267 VSADYANEMRNYDVV
+1267 VSADYANEMCNYDVV

-1339 FTRKVADVEKCKN
+1339 FARKLADVENCKN

-1389 DEAKMIMVII
+1389 DEAKMLMVIV
-1399 NNAAALE
+1399 NNVAALE

-1459 IFFDDLTNMKII
+1459 IFFDDLANMKII

>member
-141 SGPYMNNANI
+141 SGPYMNNDNI
-151 VLHKNN
+151 VLHKKN

-280 SGARGEGGGAFV
+280 SGGGAFV

-331 IDRKKNEIDQA
+331 IDRKKNEIAQA

-393 ERKIEYKKQEHLEVE
+393 ERKIEYKKQERLEVE

-556 EIGVTFVFFGDTRA
+556 EIGVTFVFLGDTRA

-599 KEFTYNLISDSDMHA
+599 KKFTYNLISDSDMHA

-793 KTPLPHLILI
+793 KIPLPHLILI

-982 QKALSDKSSHIVA
+982 QKASSDRSSHIVA

-1339 FTRKVADVEKCKN
+1339 FARKLADVEKCKN

>member
-141 SGPYMNNANI
+141 SGPYMNNDNI
-151 VLHKNN
+151 VLHKKN

-679 LDLHDKAHGPHG
+679 LDLNDKAHGPHG

-1339 FTRKVADVEKCKN
+1339 FTRKLADVEKCKN

>member
-45 FEPVELLFARDEKGE
+45 FEPVELLFARDENGE

-141 SGPYMNNANI
+141 SGPYMNNDNI
-151 VLHKNN
+151 VLHKKN

-280 SGARGEGGGAFV
+280 SGGKDYI
-292 LFSLVSSVVGIV
+292 LFSLVSSAVGIV

-393 ERKIEYKKQEHLEVE
+393 ERKIEYKKQERLEVE

-498 IHNVVCDDSSRTV
+498 IHNIVCDDSSRTV

-705 QTYILSMAALYHPYE
+705 QTYILSMATLYHPYE

-793 KTPLPHLILI
+793 KIPLPHLILI

-1267 VSADYANEMRNYDVV
+1267 VSADYANEMRNYNVV

-1304 LSGRKGMGIHN
+1304 LSGKKGMGIHN

-1339 FTRKVADVEKCKN
+1339 FTRKLADVEKCKN

>member
-133 NPSNQLVL
+133 NSSNQLVL
-141 SGPYMNNANI
+141 SGPYMNNDNI
-151 VLHKNN
+151 VLHKKN

-280 SGARGEGGGAFV
+280 SGGGAFV

-304 TGVRGVRNAKKDYKK
+304 TGIRGVRNAKKDYKK
-319 EKKDRVKKYTNY
+319 EKKDRVKKYTKY

-342 RQEEKDIL
+342 RQEEKDVL

-393 ERKIEYKKQEHLEVE
+393 ERKIEYKKQERLEVE
-408 DELQNV
+408 DDLQNV

-428 PIVCSLNKVNAV
+428 PIVCNLNKVNAV

-480 DKITW
+480 DKIIW

-498 IHNVVCDDSSRTV
+498 IHNIVCDDSSRTV

-556 EIGVTFVFFGDTRA
+556 EIGVTFIFFGDTRA

-793 KTPLPHLILI
+793 KIPLPHLILI

-922 ITSSGKR
+922 ITPSGKR

-949 MVQYMASFCQKNQ
+949 MVQYMASFCQENQ

-975 ECIEFPI
+975 ECIEFPV
-982 QKALSDKSSHIVA
+982 QKASSDRSSHIVA

-1339 FTRKVADVEKCKN
+1339 FARKLADVENCKN

-1389 DEAKMIMVII
+1389 DEAKMLMVIV
-1399 NNAAALE
+1399 NNVAALE

-1459 IFFDDLTNMKII
+1459 IFFDDLANMKII

-1485 EAGEAFYIHE
+1485 EAGEVFYIHE

>member
-141 SGPYMNNANI
+141 SGPYMNNDNI
-151 VLHKNN
+151 VLHKKN

-280 SGARGEGGGAFV
+280 SGGGAFV

-331 IDRKKNEIDQA
+331 IDRKKNEIAQA

-393 ERKIEYKKQEHLEVE
+393 ERKIEYKKQERLEVE

-599 KEFTYNLISDSDMHA
+599 KKFTYNLISDSDMHA

-793 KTPLPHLILI
+793 KIPLPHLILI

-982 QKALSDKSSHIVA
+982 QKASSDRSSHIVA

-1339 FTRKVADVEKCKN
+1339 FARKLADVEKCKN

>member
-141 SGPYMNNANI
+141 SGPYMNNDNI
-151 VLHKNN
+151 VLHKKN

-943 KTQLDA
+943 KTLLDA

-1339 FTRKVADVEKCKN
+1339 FTRKLADVEKCKN